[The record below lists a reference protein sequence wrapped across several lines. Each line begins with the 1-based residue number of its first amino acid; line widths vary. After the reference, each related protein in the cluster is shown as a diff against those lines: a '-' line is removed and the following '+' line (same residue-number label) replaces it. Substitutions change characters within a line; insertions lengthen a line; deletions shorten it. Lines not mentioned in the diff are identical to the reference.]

1 MKIKICIY
9 GKTIIYSFKNLF
21 LSVLGPHCCVGFS
34 LVAVH
39 ELLIVVASLTQAL
52 GHVSFNSCRL
62 SSCGSRAPEHR
73 LSSCSIWT
81 QLSHGMWDC
90 SGSEI
95 QPVSPALEG
104 KFFTVEPL
112 GKPSVF
118 LFYFFL
124 WFICFEQ
131 KKKKKIYYFS

>member
-1 MKIKICIY
+1 MKIKIYIY

-39 ELLIVVASLTQAL
+39 GLLIVVASLTQAL
-52 GHVSFNSCRL
+52 GHVSFSSCRL

-73 LSSCSIWT
+73 LSSWSAWT
-81 QLSHGMWDC
+81 KLSHGMWDC

-104 KFFTVEPL
+104 KFFPVEPL

-118 LFYFFL
+118 FVLFLLMLYMF
-124 WFICFEQ
+124 WA
-131 KKKKKIYYFS
+131 KKIYYFS